1 MQKSYTITLTQ
12 LLAEFQKQFD
22 QTHLCPTIIHRIRR
36 ELGDKEVFIDDDET
50 IFQKLF
56 MICPALFDE
65 AFVMQIESGDVL
77 ESAVRDLKMFSNFRD
92 MRQFRIDVL
101 EMMIG
106 MVGDATLTFRIV
118 DTVEFDYDENW
129 FN

>member
-1 MQKSYTITLTQ
+1 MQNSYTITLTQ
-12 LLAEFQKQFD
+12 LLAEFRAQSD
-22 QTHLCPTIIHRIRR
+22 QTHLCPTIISRIRR
-36 ELGDKEVFIDDDET
+36 ELAVHEVFIDDDET
-50 IFQKLF
+50 IFQKF
-56 MICPALFDE
+56 FAICPDPFDE

-77 ESAVRDLKMFSNFRD
+77 EAAVRDLKMFPNFRD

-106 MVGDATLTFRIV
+106 MVGDATLTFKI
-118 DTVEFDYDENW
+118 DTVEFDCDENW